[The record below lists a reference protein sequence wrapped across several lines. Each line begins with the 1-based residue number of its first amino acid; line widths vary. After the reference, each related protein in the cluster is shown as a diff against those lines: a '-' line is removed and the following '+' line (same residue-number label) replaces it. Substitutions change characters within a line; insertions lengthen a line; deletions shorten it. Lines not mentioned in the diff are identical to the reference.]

1 MHEAMLTVHTAD
13 IIHAMPQEVS
23 VVYSLGKV
31 LGRGQ
36 FGTTRLAVEK
46 ATGKEYACK
55 SISKRKLTC
64 AILRSNM
71 QAVRMRLTARWVPH
85 V

>member
-1 MHEAMLTVHTAD
+1 
-13 IIHAMPQEVS
+13 MPQEVS
-23 VVYSLGKV
+23 TIYSLGKV

-46 ATGKEYACK
+46 ATGKEFACK

-64 AILRSNM
+64 AAHCSTAEPPCSADRQMLG
-71 QAVRMRLTARWVPH
+71 RLSDGRLVDFICNKPTD
-85 V
+85 